1 MTPDSP
7 AIAAKRHE
15 LHYLHLQY
23 SSWRLVRKYHFPT
36 VPAGTLNTIA
46 LGGDIPKKHRRAL
59 GLAGRRRERTEFEK
73 HVATMVRATKK
84 ALKVKK

>member
-7 AIAAKRHE
+7 ANAAKRQE
-15 LHYLHLQY
+15 LRDLHGQY
-23 SSWRLVRKYHFPT
+23 SSWRKVRKYHFPT

-59 GLAGRRRERTEFEK
+59 GLVGRRRVRTDFEK
-73 HVATMVRATKK
+73 HVSEMVRETNK